1 MPQVF
6 QGYQMMIHDISKDRY
21 LYEKHNGP
29 DGGEV
34 FNLPSFDL
42 VHGDFN
48 SNLVEY
54 FSNYKIR
61 ATIVKITPLQT
72 FSDYS
77 DELKS
82 VFQVCHP
89 VVVDLSQYQNLST
102 NRVNGMFDCSWNQ
115 LLKLKDR
122 FMELEPAR
130 MDDLFKFE
138 QDRRKNYKR

>member
-6 QGYQMMIHDISKDRY
+6 QGYQMMIHDTSEDRY

-48 SNLVEY
+48 SNLAEY
-54 FSNYKIR
+54 FRNYKIR
-61 ATIVKITPLQT
+61 ATIVNIVPLQT

-102 NRVNGMFDCSWNQ
+102 NRINGVFTCNWDQ

-122 FMELEPAR
+122 FMESEPAR
-130 MDDLFKFE
+130 MSDLFKFE